1 MCLWQLKLLFSNF
14 VPNFT
19 FQATNT
25 TLSQDKSEKLTLKKH
40 KVSTYLWFVIKNIHH
55 KLLFWCVVVFSDHI
69 ETTCGI
75 QVLHISVK
83 HFSFRFY
90 HKIECHKLN
99 VFPSIISTEFLK
111 FSVSST
117 WTWTELIEWAAS
129 STPALLLNDPVSVRF
144 WSIRA
149 AARREL
155 HGFIIVVEV

>member
-1 MCLWQLKLLFSNF
+1 M
-14 VPNFT
+14 
-19 FQATNT
+19 
-25 TLSQDKSEKLTLKKH
+25 
-40 KVSTYLWFVIKNIHH
+40 
-55 KLLFWCVVVFSDHI
+55 
-69 ETTCGI
+69 
-75 QVLHISVK
+75 
-83 HFSFRFY
+83 
-90 HKIECHKLN
+90 
-99 VFPSIISTEFLK
+99 ISTEFLK